1 MVWPIAMNVD
11 GRVKLQLG
19 HLASRGGGMKPTEAR
34 EELLRRLNTILK
46 EPIGLDR
53 AGMQPSFSLAELASS
68 SALSE
73 FLKIMTWVKERVQ
86 QG

>member
-1 MVWPIAMNVD
+1 
-11 GRVKLQLG
+11 
-19 HLASRGGGMKPTEAR
+19 
-34 EELLRRLNTILK
+34 
-46 EPIGLDR
+46 
-53 AGMQPSFSLAELASS
+53 MQPSFSLAELASS